1 MPSNCFAQARARI
14 VHTEFQALKFVVGA
28 VRYLWISG
36 ISGLFLNRLDVLMK
50 SLLFWL
56 SFWLAFSC
64 FLGRDLFDDLP
75 FSLVPVSATRFLKL
89 FTDGLGL
96 RFRGGFP
103 CGDDWSFLFRALG
116 CFDVSKQTREQERIN
131 EWGSSKWYHISLTVI
146 NRNISPKIDP
156 FFFKSSAP

>member
-1 MPSNCFAQARARI
+1 
-14 VHTEFQALKFVVGA
+14 
-28 VRYLWISG
+28 
-36 ISGLFLNRLDVLMK
+36 MK

-96 RFRGGFP
+96 HFRGGFP

-131 EWGSSKWYHISLTVI
+131 E
-146 NRNISPKIDP
+146 
-156 FFFKSSAP
+156 